1 LSKIKLEQQKKLG
14 ITEKGLLYIKRLFSV
29 RFTIASWC

>member
-14 ITEKGLLYIKRLFSV
+14 ITEKGLLYIKRLFSG
-29 RFTIASWC
+29 R